1 MYDCGF
7 TKGKNWFRYRTGA
20 FVIKDNKI
28 LFVKSK
34 IGGYYYMLGGGVH
47 LGETSEK
54 CIEREVYEETGIKT
68 QVERL
73 AVVCENFFKGIGG
86 TMDGLDCHTLEFYY
100 IMKIQE
106 DNANTG
112 DGMTDDG
119 EALVWLPIEEIPN
132 SEIKPSFIKDYI
144 NEIVNG
150 ENVFHIIW
158 EKDR

>member
-7 TKGKNWFRYRTGA
+7 TKGNNWFRYRTGA
-20 FVIKDNKI
+20 FIIKDNKI

-34 IGGYYYMLGGGVH
+34 IGGYYYVLGGGVH

-54 CIEREVYEETGIKT
+54 CIEREVFEETGIKA

-86 TMDGLDCHTLEFYY
+86 TIGGLDCHTMEFYY
-100 IMKIQE
+100 IMKMQE
-106 DNANTG
+106 DNVNTG

-119 EALVWLPIEEIPN
+119 EVLVWLPIEEIPN
-132 SEIKPSFIKDYI
+132 NEIKPSFIKDYI
-144 NEIVNG
+144 DEIITG
-150 ENVFHIIW
+150 ENVLHIIW

>member
-54 CIEREVYEETGIKT
+54 CIEREVYEETGIKA

>member
-1 MYDCGF
+1 
-7 TKGKNWFRYRTGA
+7 
-20 FVIKDNKI
+20 
-28 LFVKSK
+28 
-34 IGGYYYMLGGGVH
+34 MLGGGVH